1 MIFEKI
7 VSEGLAHNS
16 YFIGAGGSA
25 AVIDP
30 RRDCEVYMQL
40 AEQYG
45 VDITH
50 IFETHRN
57 EDYLIGSVPLAEKVK
72 AEIYHSDRTEFA
84 YGQSVREGD
93 TFRIG
98 SLELEILET
107 PGHTP
112 ESISIIVRDHE
123 VSGEPYL
130 VFTGDALFA
139 GEVGRTDLVKGRQ
152 EEMAKLLAESIFDKL
167 LKLDD
172 GVLVFP
178 AHGAGSACG
187 GHIADHPHTTIGYEK
202 RTNPRLRKGREA
214 FIREKSREIL
224 YFPPYFSKVEALNLI
239 GPAGCGRPYLEPLSI
254 QDVHECRRKGAQV
267 LDIRSPTA
275 FAGGHLPGS
284 IHIWREGLTSY
295 MGYLLNYEDPIVLVH
310 DYQDLESFAADF
322 IRMGYDNV
330 AGYLGPKY
338 SAWFTAAQEIET
350 TRTWSVQDLHERLS
364 NPTLFILDVRDIR
377 NRRSIGHIPGSR
389 HIFVGHLADHLGEV
403 PRDRTVVVYCD
414 SGFKGSLGASILQ
427 KHGYEHVVNLLGGAT
442 AWVNAGYP
450 VEKE

>member
-16 YFIGAGGSA
+16 YFIGSGGSA

-30 RRDCEVYMQL
+30 RRDCEIYVQL
-40 AEQYG
+40 AERHG

-57 EDYLIGSVPLAEKVK
+57 EDYLIGSVPLAGRVK
-72 AEIYHSDRTEFA
+72 AGIYHSYRTDFA

-98 SLELEILET
+98 SLELEVLET

-112 ESISIIVRDHE
+112 DSISILVRDHE
-123 VSGEPYL
+123 ISEEPYL

-152 EEMAKLLAESIFDKL
+152 EEMTGLLAESLFDTL
-167 LKLDD
+167 LNLDD

-202 RTNPRLRKGREA
+202 RTNPLLQNGREA
-214 FIREKSREIL
+214 FIRAKSSEHL
-224 YFPPYFSKVEALNLI
+224 YFPPYFSKMEVLNLV
-239 GPAGCGRPYLEPLSI
+239 GPAGCSLPYLEPLSI
-254 QDVHECRRKGAQV
+254 QDVQAYRQRGAQI

-275 FAGGHLPGS
+275 YAGGHLPDS

-295 MGYLLNYEDPIVLVH
+295 LGYLMDYEDPIVLIH
-310 DYQDLESFAADF
+310 DYQDLESVAADF
-322 IRMGYDNV
+322 VRMGYDNL
-330 AGYLGPKY
+330 AGYLSPKF
-338 SAWFTAAQEIET
+338 SAWFKGAQEIET

-364 NPTLFILDVRDIR
+364 DPKLFILDVRDIR

-389 HIFVGHLADHLGEV
+389 HIYIGHVADHLDEV
-403 PRDRTVVVYCD
+403 PGDRTVVIYCD

-427 KHGYEHVVNLLGGAT
+427 KHGFKDVINLLGGAT

-450 VEKE
+450 VEKD